1 MKLNNRDM
9 LNGLIKKGAETFSL
23 RLLVLFCLIMLTAP
37 VLAITGDDIINKVDV
52 NMTYLT
58 GRFESEMVIHV
69 RDQVRTKKMIS
80 YAEGRD
86 TSFTEFIYPP
96 RDKGVKYL
104 KIEDNMW
111 MYLPSV
117 DKIIKIAGHM
127 LRQSMMGS
135 DFSYEDA
142 LESTKLLEKYD
153 VDLAT
158 EEVIYVSFRK
168 GTEEVVKRR
177 PCYVLDLT
185 AKVKEVTYYKRKV
198 WVDKE
203 VFIPVKEEL
212 FAKSGKKLK
221 VMIMGNV
228 ASFRLRGRGRI
239 RYYPMYVGMR
249 NLLHKDSLTE
259 MLITKA
265 EFDVR
270 IPKDTFTQ
278 RNLKK

>member
-1 MKLNNRDM
+1 
-9 LNGLIKKGAETFSL
+9 
-23 RLLVLFCLIMLTAP
+23 
-37 VLAITGDDIINKVDV
+37 
-52 NMTYLT
+52 MTYLT
-58 GRFESEMVIHV
+58 GRFESEMIIHV
-69 RDQVRTKKMIS
+69 RDQVRTKKMVS
-80 YAEGRD
+80 WAEGREK
-86 TSFTEFIYPP
+86 SFAEFTYPA
-96 RDKGVKYL
+96 RDKGVKFL

-153 VDLAT
+153 VKLAT
-158 EEVIYVSFRK
+158 QETIYIAFRK
-168 GTEEVVKRR
+168 GTQEVTKRR
-177 PCYVLDLT
+177 PCYVLDLN
-185 AKVKEVTYYKRKV
+185 AKVKEVTYYKRKI

-239 RYYPMYVGMR
+239 RYYPMYIGMR
-249 NLLHKDSLTE
+249 NLLRKDSLTE
-259 MLITKA
+259 MIITKA
-265 EFDVR
+265 EFDVK

>member
-1 MKLNNRDM
+1 MRV
-9 LNGLIKKGAETFSL
+9 GWA
-23 RLLVLFCLIMLTAP
+23 
-37 VLAITGDDIINKVDV
+37 
-52 NMTYLT
+52 
-58 GRFESEMVIHV
+58 
-69 RDQVRTKKMIS
+69 
-80 YAEGRD
+80 
-86 TSFTEFIYPP
+86 
-96 RDKGVKYL
+96 
-104 KIEDNMW
+104 
-111 MYLPSV
+111 
-117 DKIIKIAGHM
+117 AGHPDSSSTID
-127 LRQSMMGS
+127 Q
-135 DFSYEDA
+135 YEDA

-228 ASFRLRGRGRI
+228 VSFRLRGRGRI
-239 RYYPMYVGMR
+239 RYYPMYVAMR
-249 NLLHKDSLTE
+249 NLLRKDSLTE
-259 MLITKA
+259 MIITKA
-265 EFDVR
+265 EFDVKV
-270 IPKDTFTQ
+270 PKDTFTQ